1 MKKEMSENEMLM
13 ERDHQLNS
21 LQGCI
26 DSLKRIHSSKKHVIW
41 WSDIEIE
48 STMEEYHEE
57 ITQTFNYLNE
67 KIEFKPSTK
76 SKMKKV
82 I

>member
-1 MKKEMSENEMLM
+1 MSATKMRM

-21 LQGCI
+21 LQACF
-26 DSLKRIHSSKKHVIW
+26 DSLKRTHSSKNANFW
-41 WSDIEIE
+41 WSEKEFE
-48 STMEEYHEE
+48 STKKEFHEE
-57 ITQTFNYLNE
+57 IRQTFNYLNE